1 MEEKTFIFTEKSLG
15 EYVELLIQQERNRL
29 AEKVSSM
36 PFGDTAKSFAV
47 WIRKGGKDE
56 LLQPKL

>member
-47 WIRKGGKDE
+47 WLRNGGKNG
-56 LLQPKL
+56 QPKL